1 MVELVKKLNASL
13 PFGRKAK
20 EIFLTALLIWFL
32 GVIFQFYVVFNV
44 LAESREY
51 LQMARSLSVVNF
63 HSASR
68 EYILVFGGD
77 VMLARH
83 VQEIQEQKGSFV
95 CAFAGIADYFS
106 QADLAVVNLESP
118 LTDKGPYPRAGFI
131 FKAKPENIAG
141 LKAAGIDAVFL
152 ANNHFGNAGLYGM
165 DFTFQFLSGH
175 GIEFVGA
182 GQNKSE
188 AYQGKIVTVGDLQV
202 GLINQSYNVPY
213 YAATD
218 KKPGIAVLNLK
229 QLEQE
234 ILASKNKGAD
244 IIVASLHGGIEYVR
258 YPNQEQIAF
267 AHTAIDAGA
276 DVVIGHHPHWIQTI
290 EKYKGK
296 YIFYSL
302 GNLIFDQ
309 NWSRETSEGLVVA
322 VKVKDKKIVGFE
334 LKPVII
340 EDNFRPRFASREE
353 AEQILAGIDQS
364 SLVVKME

>member
-20 EIFLTALLIWFL
+20 EIFLTVLLIWLL
-32 GVIFQFYVVFNV
+32 GITAQFYVVFNV
-44 LAESREY
+44 LAESRGY
-51 LQMARSLSVVNF
+51 LQMARSLSSVNF
-63 HSASR
+63 HSTSR

-83 VQEIQEQKGSFV
+83 VQEKQMEKGSFT
-95 CAFAGIADYFS
+95 CAFSGIADYFS
-106 QADLAVVNLESP
+106 RADLAVVNLESP
-118 LTDKGPYPRAGFI
+118 LTDQGPYPRAGFI
-131 FKAKPENIAG
+131 FKARPENIAG

-165 DFTFQFLSGH
+165 DFTFQFLSGQ

-182 GQNKSE
+182 GQNKSQ

-218 KKPGIAVLNLK
+218 KRPGIAVLDLER
-229 QLEQE
+229 LEQE
-234 ILASKNKGAD
+234 ILALKNKGAD
-244 IIVASLHGGIEYVR
+244 IIVASLHGGVEYVR
-258 YPNQEQIAF
+258 DPNQEQIAF

-309 NWSRETSEGLVVA
+309 NWSQETSEGLVVA
-322 VKVKDKKIVGFE
+322 VKIKNKEIAGFE

-340 EDNFRPRFASREE
+340 EDNFRPRFANQQE

-364 SLVVKME
+364 TLVIELR

>member
-1 MVELVKKLNASL
+1 MAELAKKLNANL

-20 EIFLTALLIWFL
+20 EIFLTVLLIWFL
-32 GVIFQFYVVFNV
+32 GMAFQFYAVFNV
-44 LAESREY
+44 LAESRGY
-51 LQMARSLSVVNF
+51 LQMARSLSSINF
-63 HSASR
+63 HSTGR
-68 EYILVFGGD
+68 EYTLVFGGD

-83 VQEIQEQKGSFV
+83 VQEKQMEKGSFT
-95 CAFAGIADYFS
+95 CAFSGIADYFS
-106 QADLAVVNLESP
+106 RADLAVVNLESP
-118 LTDKGPYPRAGFI
+118 LTDKGPYPRTGFI
-131 FKAKPENIAG
+131 FKARPENIAG
-141 LKAAGIDAVFL
+141 LQVAGIDTVFL

-165 DFTFQFLSGH
+165 DFTLQFLSGY

-188 AYQGKIVTVGDLQV
+188 AYQGKIVTGGDLQV

-218 KKPGIAVLNLK
+218 NRPGIAVFDLK
-229 QLEQE
+229 RLEQE
-234 ILASKNKGAD
+234 ILALKNKGAD

-258 YPNQEQIAF
+258 DPNQEQIAF

-309 NWSRETSEGLVVA
+309 NWSRETSEGLVIA
-322 VKVKDKKIVGFE
+322 VKVRDKKIVGFE

-340 EDNFRPRFASREE
+340 EDNFRPRFASRQE
-353 AEQILAGIDQS
+353 AEQILAGIDQNDLS
-364 SLVVKME
+364 IKIK